1 MGGYWHA
8 LVREEWPYQEPLN
21 ARYDASQY
29 VTEKPL
35 FIWSVNLKA
44 VKWNGTV
51 VLTEKAEAGVE
62 GDVALQS
69 GDG

>member
-1 MGGYWHA
+1 M
-8 LVREEWPYQEPLN
+8 
-21 ARYDASQY
+21 DASHY

-44 VKWNGTV
+44 IKWNATV
-51 VLTEKAEAGVE
+51 VLTEEAEAGVE

>member
-1 MGGYWHA
+1 MA
-8 LVREEWPYQEPLN
+8 IDTLPRTLECKIQD
-21 ARYDASQY
+21 YDASQY

-51 VLTEKAEAGVE
+51 VLTEEAEAGVE

-69 GDG
+69 GDS